1 MRQIKSTIAVAVAVA
16 TISMAGCAS
25 TGVNASF
32 ERGMDFTRYGSYTWA
47 ADNRFSTGDP
57 RLDNN
62 ELFEN
67 RLRGDVERV
76 LAARGFE
83 KTSAATAGLV
93 IHYHA
98 SVNQRIDVN
107 ALDQQVRVLRRMPFQ
122 HL

>member
-1 MRQIKSTIAVAVAVA
+1 
-16 TISMAGCAS
+16 MAGCAS
-25 TGVNASF
+25 TSVNASL
-32 ERGMDFTRYGSYTWA
+32 ERGMDFTRYSSYTWA

-62 ELFEN
+62 ELFEK

-76 LAARGFE
+76 LATRGFE

-98 SVNQRIDVN
+98 SVNAADRCERARPAVRI
-107 ALDQQVRVLRRMPFQ
+107 LRRMPFQ
-122 HL
+122 RL